1 MSRDTIA
8 QQIIREAINR
18 GYDPVPP
25 LATAIQES
33 SLDPGAVGGSGRWVG
48 IYQQDDSYSDRYNA
62 AAAIRQFFDRLDA
75 KRETAGWSPDL
86 WLDIFWLQQ
95 RPGEPSADT
104 AYANGRKAYLAE
116 IQSRTA
122 EAQRMVALYGGNMA
136 DVPVRPDYNE
146 YPVWSPSNS
155 GRGGKKPTVFLLH
168 TQEGDGNADSLARYL
183 NNPANQVSYHYTV
196 SQAADGGVTVCD
208 VVDTDYASWSVGNAN
223 SISINLCFAGSRAAW
238 TRGQWMQQ
246 AKAIDVAAYLAV
258 QDCRKYGMSTLVVP
272 PPYSAGTPGISD
284 HKWVTDV
291 FGWGT
296 HTDVGPNFPWDVF
309 AAAVAK
315 YDGTAKPATPPVT
328 TPETPPN
335 GGPLM
340 ALTDAEQRELLDN
353 TRWIKQQLGPNV
365 WGPDSSLGKNDKG
378 EELTLRD
385 GLAAHIRKADK

>member
-1 MSRDTIA
+1 MSYDAIA
-8 QQIIREAINR
+8 KQIIDEAIRR

-25 LATAIQES
+25 LADAIQES
-33 SLDPGAVGGSGRWVG
+33 GLRPGIVGGGGKWIG
-48 IYQQDDSYSDRYNA
+48 IYQQDASYSDRNNPTA
-62 AAAIRQFFDRLDA
+62 NITQFFDRLDV
-75 KRETAGWSPDL
+75 KRRTPGWNADL
-86 WLDIFWLQQ
+86 WLNIFWLQQ
-95 RPGEPSADT
+95 RPGESSAAL
-104 AYANGRKAYLAE
+104 AYANGRKAYLTE
-116 IQSRTA
+116 IKSRTA
-122 EAQRMVALYGGNMA
+122 EAQRMVALYGGN
-136 DVPVRPDYNE
+136 VPTKPDFNE
-146 YPVWSPSNS
+146 YAMWSPSNS
-155 GRGGKKPTVFLLH
+155 GRGGKKPTKFLLH

-223 SISINLCFAGSRAAW
+223 SISINLCFAGSRASW
-238 TRGQWMQQ
+238 TRDQWMQQ

-258 QDCRKYGMSTLVVP
+258 QDCHKYGMSTLVVP

-309 AAAVAK
+309 TAAVAK
-315 YDGTAKPATPPVT
+315 YDGAAKPITPPQKPPET
-328 TPETPPN
+328 TPDN

-340 ALTDAEQRELLDN
+340 ALTDAEQHELLNRVRYISD
-353 TRWIKQQLGPNV
+353 QLGPNL
-365 WGPDSSLGKNDKG
+365 WGPESSMGINADG

-385 GLAAHIRKADK
+385 GLAAHIRSSK